1 MADTEN
7 KVDSTIGGLAN
18 LSNAPDDALVVL
30 EYLGKAYNST
40 MAQLKAALGTITGF
54 AKTAGDS
61 TPGTNDVYTIT
72 FGNGGKLD
80 ITIPIPTNGKNGYT
94 PQKGVDYND
103 GYTPRKGVD
112 YNDGH
117 TPQKGVDYNDG
128 FSPTVDIKQLQDGV
142 EITITDATGPHTAT
156 LKNPKDG
163 VSPSFRVDEIEGG
176 YRVYLSSAHEHQQF
190 DLLNGESGDWNV
202 NNPTWKGF
210 IKGRTHSKEE
220 YGVDG
225 VVIEETSVAFS
236 GTTQYQMISGIMS
249 EAIQVGGKYT
259 VTYNGVDYACIGKY
273 YDGAYIGNG
282 SFMNVGG
289 GNEEDTGEPFCI
301 QLFGGDFYMLWKADK
316 TKETVTVKV
325 VGEKVVIWHKLD
337 GRYMPEGYP
346 YSDGVKLTELYSA
359 LVETD
364 PDSGVYEGAAD
375 LPLTEG
381 ETYVVKYNGVDYVC
395 TCSTMTQGDEYN
407 GMVTFYILGNLGAMT
422 GGDDTGEPFVVMTIP
437 SMGAFGLYALDGSTS
452 VTLSISGEAETI
464 HPMAG
469 KLLPKGTPYMQPFDD
484 VILENTVLADV
495 MVETSLGK
503 GYNLPIGNIVPGN
516 IYNVEFDG
524 VVYRTKAYSITENE
538 LSIIALGSGCIRGG
552 STLCPGVPFT
562 GDPFII
568 RIYPAIVQQ
577 QLGINA
583 IIAWD
588 YDFGPVDGGTEA
600 IAIRG
605 GYKVNKIDNHCL
617 PDLAIP
623 LIVTFYPVANSNAQT
638 VDISFEEAYCAA
650 QMGRPVFARVDVTPH
665 VHNDGTAFV
674 TNMGFNTDVIWFTGY
689 DGENNLATWTWSK
702 SSITKTLKTT

>member
-112 YNDGH
+112 YNDGY
-117 TPQKGVDYNDG
+117 TPQKGVDYADG
-128 FSPTVDIKQLQDGV
+128 ISPTVDFKQMEDGV
-142 EITITDATGPHTAT
+142 EITITDATGPHTAK
-156 LKNPKDG
+156 LKNGADG
-163 VSPSFRVDEIEGG
+163 VSPSFRVETIEGG
-176 YRVYLSSAHEHQQF
+176 YRVILSAAHEYQQF

-210 IKGRTHSKEE
+210 IKGRTHWKEE

-225 VVIEETSVAFS
+225 VVIEETSVTFS
-236 GTTQYQMISGIMS
+236 GTTQFQTISGIMS

-282 SFMNVGG
+282 SFMNVGV

-301 QLFGGDFYMLWKADK
+301 QLFGGDIYMLWKADK

-395 TCSTMTQGDEYN
+395 TCSTMTQGDEYD

-437 SMGAFGLYALDGSTS
+437 SMGEFVLYALDGSTS

-469 KLLPKGTPYMQPFDD
+469 KLLPKGTSYMQPFDD
-484 VILENTVLADV
+484 VILEETVLTDAL
-495 MVETSLGK
+495 VETSIGV
-503 GYNLPIGNIVPGN
+503 GYNLPIGAIIPGN

-524 VVYRTKAYSITENE
+524 VVYRTKAYSVTSGEITA
-538 LSIIALGSGCIRGG
+538 IALGSGCIHGG
-552 STLCPGVPFT
+552 STTVPGVPFT
-562 GDPFII
+562 GDPFTIQ
-568 RIYPAIVQQ
+568 IYPATIQQ
-577 QLGINA
+577 AYGFNVA
-583 IIAWD
+583 IKWD
-588 YDFGPVDGGTEA
+588 YGFGPEESGTQT

-605 GYKVNKIDNHCL
+605 GYTVNKIDNHCL
-617 PDLAIP
+617 PDGAAP
-623 LIVTFYPVANSNAQT
+623 LWVTLTAPSNGDTYEA
-638 VDISFEEAYCAA
+638 DISKNEVIAA
-650 QMGRPVFARVDVTPH
+650 LKAKMSVYVLAKDEDEFNVFSGPMAARVSVGHLFFSVGDYNFVWDNT
-665 VHNDGTAFV
+665 GT
-674 TNMGFNTDVIWFTGY
+674 
-689 DGENNLATWTWSK
+689 
-702 SSITKTLKTT
+702 ITKSETT

>member
-40 MAQLKAALGTITGF
+40 MGQLKAALGAITGF

-80 ITIPIPTNGKNGYT
+80 ITIPIPKDGENGYT
-94 PQKGVDYND
+94 PQKGVDYHD
-103 GYTPRKGVD
+103 GY
-112 YNDGH
+112 
-117 TPQKGVDYNDG
+117 TPQKGVDYHDG
-128 FSPTVDIKQLQDGV
+128 YTPQKGVDYADGISPTVDIKQLQDGV

-156 LKNPKDG
+156 LKNPRDG

-210 IKGRTHSKEE
+210 IKGRTHWKEE

-225 VVIEETSVAFS
+225 VVIEETSVTFS

-337 GRYMPEGYP
+337 GGYLPEGLP
-346 YSDGVKLTELYSA
+346 YSEGVQLVELLPETTVEVDQDAGSALFPDVLDVADGNTYAVKWNGTEFYCTAQHFTKDGVSA
-359 LVETD
+359 
-364 PDSGVYEGAAD
+364 A
-375 LPLTEG
+375 
-381 ETYVVKYNGVDYVC
+381 C
-395 TCSTMTQGDEYN
+395 
-407 GMVTFYILGNLGAMT
+407 LGNLGVIT
-422 GGDDTGEPFVVMTIP
+422 GGTDTGEPFVMMCFDAGTAAAMSAGIMCMP
-437 SMGAFGLYALDGSTS
+437 LDGSTS
-452 VTLSISGEAETI
+452 VTLSISDVVEKL
-464 HPMAG
+464 HKMDG
-469 KLLPKGTPYMQPFDD
+469 KLLPEETPYMQPFDD
-484 VILENTVLADV
+484 VILEETVLADV
-495 MVETSLGK
+495 KVNADC
-503 GYNLPIGNIVPGN
+503 YNLPIGAIRPGN

-524 VVYRTKAYSITENE
+524 VVYRTKAYSVTMSGITAV
-538 LSIIALGSGCIRGG
+538 ALGSGVIKGG
-552 STLCPGVPFT
+552 SISVTGVPFT
-562 GDPFII
+562 GAPFMIVI
-568 RIYPAIVQQ
+568 LSATDWQTFGYTAITY
-577 QLGINA
+577 
-583 IIAWD
+583 WD
-588 YDFGPVDGGTEA
+588 YGFGPEESGTET

-605 GYKVNKIDNHCL
+605 GYTVNKIDENCL
-617 PDLAIP
+617 PDGAAP
-623 LIVTFYPVANSNAQT
+623 MWVTFTTSANGNTYESDISKDVVIAALQAKMSVYVLVKDGDT
-638 VDISFEEAYCAA
+638 VDFSGPMAAYISSGYLFFNIGIYNF
-650 QMGRPVFARVDVTPH
+650 VWN
-665 VHNDGTAFV
+665 NDGT
-674 TNMGFNTDVIWFTGY
+674 
-689 DGENNLATWTWSK
+689 
-702 SSITKTLKTT
+702 ITKSQTT